1 MTHATQASMA
11 IRPAREADSEKL
23 QDLFREIDRHQ
34 SRLLPGDFPSS
45 GQARPR
51 SLILEGIR
59 DRNGL
64 MLVCERGGEI
74 LGCLRASLE
83 KPRASKLAKAQ
94 PFLKVHDLIVARRVR
109 NSGIGSALMAKAEE
123 WARRKRARGVRLDV
137 ITKDH
142 EALSFCDELGFEPL
156 SASLE
161 KRLR

>member
-1 MTHATQASMA
+1 MIHASQASMA
-11 IRPAREADSEKL
+11 IRPAREADYEKL
-23 QDLFREIDRHQ
+23 QDLFREIDRHH
-34 SRLLPGDFPSS
+34 SRLLPGEFPSP
-45 GQARPR
+45 RPR
-51 SLILEGIR
+51 SLVLEGIR
-59 DRNGL
+59 NRNGL
-64 MLVCERGGEI
+64 MLVCERAGQI

-83 KPRASKLAKAQ
+83 KPAKSKLAKAQ

-109 NSGIGSALMAKAEE
+109 NSGIGSTLMEKAED

-142 EALSFCDELGFEPL
+142 DALSFCDELGFEPL